1 MVTSPSGKGVVIVG
15 GYNATTMKY
24 SKALLELK
32 SNFTL
37 KILLLVIVSY
47 FGI

>member
-32 SNFTL
+32 SNFTFN
-37 KILLLVIVSY
+37 KTY
-47 FGI
+47 YDW

>member
-15 GYNATTMKY
+15 GYNASTMKY

-32 SNFTL
+32 SNFTF
-37 KILLLVIVSY
+37 KILSLVI
-47 FGI
+47 